1 MTASDIW
8 KEMQVNYL
16 LKTGQHF
23 WHQLE
28 KPIIGLSPMD
38 GVTDP
43 CFRRMMAIHGR
54 PDLIMTEFLSVD
66 GICHGARNALLGLA
80 FHKSES
86 PVIAQLYGPRP
97 EPFFHVAQLVCELGF
112 DGIDINMGCPS
123 KKVSGM
129 GAGAALIKNAA
140 RAKAIVEATR
150 RGIDYWVNGG
160 NLTILKLCPEVSDW
174 FPDIERQ
181 HKARRAEN
189 KKPIPVSIKTRI
201 GVTQVVVKEWV
212 SELLEDEPSA
222 ITIHGRTLKQGYR
235 GDADWGKIA
244 EAVCTA
250 QGSETLILGNGD
262 LSSQKEV
269 FKRICE
275 TGVDGVLIGR
285 AAMGNPW
292 IFHRKEITR
301 ALLKQQVDSEQS
313 VDIKAIEGITISH
326 QERFAVALQHARLFE
341 AMNGKVYFTGM
352 RKHLASY
359 CRGFE
364 GAKALRALM
373 VRVNDTLELESLIR
387 DFLTAPIS
395 KVIPQAVGTS
405 DGKPPYNKGLE

>member
-1 MTASDIW
+1 MLK
-8 KEMQVNYL
+8 KE
-16 LKTGQHF
+16 QHF

-43 CFRRMMAIHGR
+43 CFRRMMAMHGR

-80 FHKSES
+80 FHTSES

-123 KKVSGM
+123 KKVSGN
-129 GAGAALIKNAA
+129 GAGAALINDAT

-150 RGIDYWVNGG
+150 RGIDHWVNGG
-160 NLTILKLCPEVSDW
+160 ALTIFDLCPEVADW
-174 FPDIERQ
+174 FPLLDQ
-181 HKARRAEN
+181 QNQSCRAET
-189 KKPIPVSIKTRI
+189 KQPIPVSIKTRI

-212 SELLEDEPSA
+212 NELLEAEPVA
-222 ITIHGRTLKQGYR
+222 ITLHGRTLKQAYR
-235 GDADWGKIA
+235 GEANWEKIA
-244 EAVCTA
+244 DAVRIA
-250 QGSETLILGNGD
+250 KDSATLILGNGD
-262 LSSQKEV
+262 LTSQMDIFHRVK
-269 FKRICE
+269 E

-285 AAMGNPW
+285 AAMGRPW
-292 IFHRKEITR
+292 VFHRKEMTR
-301 ALLKQQVDSEQS
+301 ALLRQH
-313 VDIKAIEGITISH
+313 IKGEAEIDLRCIEEKTVSH
-326 QERFAVALQHARLFE
+326 RERFSVALQHARLFE
-341 AMNGKVYFTGM
+341 AMNGKQYFTGM

-364 GAKALRALM
+364 GAKVLRAKM
-373 VRVNDTLELESLIR
+373 VRVNDTLDVEHLIKV
-387 DFLTAPIS
+387 FLSDPTS
-395 KVIPQAVGTS
+395 KVALQTKS
-405 DGKPPYNKGLE
+405 DRDVRFPY

>member
-1 MTASDIW
+1 M
-8 KEMQVNYL
+8 
-16 LKTGQHF
+16 LKTGKHF

-80 FHKSES
+80 FHASES

-129 GAGAALIKNAA
+129 GAGAALINDAA

-150 RGIDYWVNGG
+150 RGIDHWANGEP
-160 NLTILKLCPEVSDW
+160 LSIVKICPEVADW

-181 HKARRAEN
+181 NKSRRSEI
-189 KKPIPVSIKTRI
+189 KRPIPVSVKTRI
-201 GVTQVVVKEWV
+201 GVTQVVVKEWIA
-212 SELLEDEPSA
+212 ELLTAEPVA
-222 ITIHGRTLKQGYR
+222 IAIHGRTLKQAYR
-235 GDADWGKIA
+235 GEADWGKIA
-244 EAVCTA
+244 EAVEAA
-250 QGSETLILGNGD
+250 QGSDTLILGNGD
-262 LSSQKEV
+262 LHSQQDI
-269 FKRICE
+269 FKRVCE

-292 IFHRKEITR
+292 IFHRKEMTR
-301 ALLKQQVDSEQS
+301 ALLKQQGKFGGEDCDSE
-313 VDIKAIEGITISH
+313 VDIQSIAEKPISH

-341 AMNGKVYFTGM
+341 SMNGKIYFTGM

-373 VRVNDTLELESLIR
+373 VRVNDTLEVEHLIK
-387 DFLTAPIS
+387 DFLADPIS
-395 KVIPQAVGTS
+395 KVTLQTKETS
-405 DGKPPYNKGLE
+405 DVRYPY

>member
-1 MTASDIW
+1 
-8 KEMQVNYL
+8 
-16 LKTGQHF
+16 
-23 WHQLE
+23 
-28 KPIIGLSPMD
+28 MD

-54 PDLIMTEFLSVD
+54 PDLMMTEFLSVD

-80 FHKSES
+80 FHASES

-129 GAGAALIKNAA
+129 GAGAALINDAA

-150 RGIDYWVNGG
+150 RGIDHWVNGEA
-160 NLTILKLCPEVSDW
+160 LSIFEVCPEVADW
-174 FPDIERQ
+174 FPHLDRQ
-181 HKARRAEN
+181 NKARRLET

-201 GVTQVVVKEWV
+201 GVTQVVVKEWIE
-212 SELLEDEPSA
+212 ELLTADPLA

-235 GDADWGKIA
+235 GDADWQKIA
-244 EAVCTA
+244 DAVDTA
-250 QGSETLILGNGD
+250 RGSKTLILGNGD
-262 LSSQKEV
+262 LHSQADV
-269 FKRICE
+269 FKRVCE

-292 IFHRKEITR
+292 IFHRKEMTR
-301 ALLKQQVDSEQS
+301 ALLKQRKNSDREIDVRYIGE
-313 VDIKAIEGITISH
+313 KTISH
-326 QERFAVALQHARLFE
+326 RERFAVALQHARLFE
-341 AMNGKVYFTGM
+341 AMNGTVYFSGM

-364 GAKALRALM
+364 GAKALRAKM
-373 VRVNDTLELESLIR
+373 VRVNDTLEVEHLIKA
-387 DFLTAPIS
+387 FLSEPVS
-395 KVIPQAVGTS
+395 KVVPQTKETS
-405 DGKPPYNKGLE
+405 DVRYPY